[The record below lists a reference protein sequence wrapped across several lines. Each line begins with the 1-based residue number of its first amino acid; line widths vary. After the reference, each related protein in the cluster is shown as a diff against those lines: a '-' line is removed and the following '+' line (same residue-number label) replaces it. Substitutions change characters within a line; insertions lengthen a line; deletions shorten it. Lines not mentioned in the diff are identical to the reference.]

1 MNNDN
6 KNKIK
11 DNYRLFDNKN
21 SKFDNNEK
29 MILENLLNY
38 LKENN
43 KNDKNQT
50 TKEDID
56 IINNLLNM

>member
-6 KNKIK
+6 KNKIN

>member
-1 MNNDN
+1 M
-6 KNKIK
+6 
-11 DNYRLFDNKN
+11 
-21 SKFDNNEK
+21 K

-38 LKENN
+38 LKQNS